1 MKHIETNKRRHI
13 QMNVFKYRIEYTI
26 GHKISYI
33 REKYDIMLLLKKKRK
48 EIRFFFPNQETYRD
62 DFFSPLNDKTP
73 TG

>member
-33 REKYDIMLLLKKKRK
+33 REKYDIMLLLKKKK
-48 EIRFFFPNQETYRD
+48 GKKSGFFFQIKKRTEMI
-62 DFFSPLNDKTP
+62 FFHH
-73 TG
+73 

>member
-26 GHKISYI
+26 GHMISYI

-48 EIRFFFPNQETYRD
+48 EIRIFFPNQETYRD

>member
-1 MKHIETNKRRHI
+1 
-13 QMNVFKYRIEYTI
+13 MNVFKYRIEYTI

-48 EIRFFFPNQETYRD
+48 EIRFFFQIKKRTEMI
-62 DFFSPLNDKTP
+62 FFSQLNDKTP